1 MPLHSLGNCFLAEGV
16 LLCPACA
23 ALLLCSIYICAWSC
37 TFLILTLAQNL
48 WQKNCLWAYLT
59 WHWAC
64 LLRAD
69 FWATSV
75 CSIQTWSWSR
85 FNDSGFWILVCE
97 VCPCLPCCQS
107 VFSCWAASSCCFLL
121 YLVSKC
127 PCLLRSHQMEAQPST
142 LSTVTLGAIIHTT
155 ESEVHPVILVFNKNS
170 RSINVKALRKSSLL
184 EVWVLGLRINLGIA
198 QWRAI
203 ALPLVSLDRV
213 VQDSSE
219 TRPQKRLT
227 PFSRELFKASAQLF
241 VSHLSYSSHCI
252 ASVLVPDHEP

>member
-1 MPLHSLGNCFLAEGV
+1 MTQASGSLFVRSAPACLAASQFSLAEQ
-16 LLCPACA
+16 PA
-23 ALLLCSIYICAWSC
+23 
-37 TFLILTLAQNL
+37 
-48 WQKNCLWAYLT
+48 
-59 WHWAC
+59 
-64 LLRAD
+64 
-69 FWATSV
+69 
-75 CSIQTWSWSR
+75 
-85 FNDSGFWILVCE
+85 
-97 VCPCLPCCQS
+97 P
-107 VFSCWAASSCCFLL
+107 AASFSTLSAS
-121 YLVSKC
+121 VPASWGHTKWK
-127 PCLLRSHQMEAQPST
+127 PST

-155 ESEVHPVILVFNKNS
+155 ESEVHPVILVFNKDS